1 MLAADTSQHHLVGR
15 RQERQILADFIGTPE
30 ARVLVVSGPAGIGK
44 SSLVEAALVDA
55 EVELDVT
62 RIRYTPSDEPFR
74 TALDLIHGLGLR
86 RFARGGGDAALRLF
100 RSLVLPEDG
109 SEADC
114 GRVVDR
120 LSGLISKIGRGVR
133 RRSVIVHENFHLSD
147 PATVELCCEVLRRAD
162 LWPWLH
168 LVVVDSTLAE
178 RLSRHPTIELG
189 GLDHQ
194 SCRAL
199 VAETTGAP
207 VAAAVADQLRRLS
220 NGNPTLLR
228 SLAVQQ
234 TPDRLAGAA
243 PLSVDLGATGEATRW
258 VADRTAGLAPSE
270 LALLAVLAD
279 HRRIPAEVV
288 AELGPDAAA
297 AAARLAHHGLLR
309 SDGTG
314 WLVLEPLV
322 AHWAETQARPAERER
337 WHRRTGEAFGRTG
350 DRAAVLG
357 HRSRLPDEPA
367 ETFQRLAAV
376 GRRLLADGES
386 EAATRLLDV
395 GLQRPPAGSVAEL
408 SALRARARL
417 EQGFVEAALADTDT
431 GLAHAVDPHTEL
443 ALRVTE
449 LEARSLSGEHDPS
462 PLTPDRLPG
471 RFGSPAGEYDWLL
484 LRAAHLNVALGALT
498 EATAI
503 LDRVEAAADAPPAL
517 RRVRDVVAALIA
529 VRAGGAGTAS
539 AVGLLRGGLPEDC
552 PAGWSALVADM
563 ADVLLAAGEPRAAR
577 DLVVPQLTDPSR
589 HSMLAEVNL
598 TARLIAVDLWDG
610 RYPVADRRIGELV
623 RRYPPAGGMLPL
635 AGAAVR
641 IRAALGEP
649 PRAEEAVA
657 LRSRQPSA
665 PGLAPFDADLGQAF
679 LITGDHRRAATLL
692 DGALRSCAPLRRPAA
707 AVRADLIEALVALG
721 RHDDAVAVLRGHCQ
735 DLDPGSARTGALL
748 ARCRAL
754 TAAPEAADAAFD
766 QALELCTDE
775 VPEVDRG
782 RTLLAR
788 ARSRLAAEDRDRG
801 LRDLRG
807 ARDLMGLLKLEGWV
821 RHIDRLAQRHAA
833 PPLVLAPPVPADPWR
848 GVVRDSDRELLVGVA
863 TGLTHD
869 QLARNSYV
877 SRRTI
882 ANRLKTLYDLVGVGS
897 KSELVMLVMRNPPTW
912 MGDQVREGPPSTESA

>member
-1 MLAADTSQHHLVGR
+1 MLAADSSQHHLIGR

-44 SSLVEAALVDA
+44 SSLVEAAVA
-55 EVELDVT
+55 EADVEVT

-74 TALDLIHGLGLR
+74 TALDLIHGLGLK
-86 RFARGGGDAALRLF
+86 RFARRDGDGALRLF
-100 RSLVLPEDG
+100 RTLILPEDG
-109 SEADC
+109 SGVDC

-120 LSGLISKIGRGVR
+120 LSGLISTIGRGVR

-162 LWPWLH
+162 LWPWQH
-168 LVVVDSTLAE
+168 LVVVDSTLAD

-194 SCRAL
+194 SCRSL

-207 VAAAVADQLRRLS
+207 VASAVADQLRRLS

-243 PLSVDLGATGEATRW
+243 PLSVDLGAAGEAARW
-258 VADRTAGLAPSE
+258 AAERTAGLAPSE

-279 HRRIPAEVV
+279 HRRVPAEVV
-288 AELGPDAAA
+288 AELGSDAAA
-297 AAARLAHHGLLR
+297 AAGQLAHRGLLR
-309 SDGTG
+309 TDGTG
-314 WLVLEPLV
+314 WLVVEPLV
-322 AHWAETQARPAERER
+322 AQWAETQARPVERDR
-337 WHRRTGEAFGRTG
+337 WHRRTGEAFRCTG
-350 DRAAVLG
+350 DPAAVLC

-367 ETFQRLAAV
+367 ETYQRIAAV
-376 GRRLLADGES
+376 GRRLLDQGECD
-386 EAATRLLDV
+386 AATRLLDV
-395 GLQRPPAGSVAEL
+395 GLQRPPAGSAAEL

-417 EQGFVEAALADTDT
+417 EQGFVEAALADTDA
-431 GLAHAVDPHTEL
+431 GLAQVVDPRTEL
-443 ALRVTE
+443 WLRITE
-449 LEARSLSGEHDPS
+449 LEARSLAGEHDPS
-462 PLTPDRLPG
+462 PLTLNRLPG
-471 RFGSPAGEYDWLL
+471 RFGAPAGEYDWLL
-484 LRAAHLNVALGALT
+484 LRAAHLNLGLGAVA

-503 LDRVEAAADAPPAL
+503 LGRVDLAADTPAAL

-529 VRAGGAGTAS
+529 VRTGGAGTAS
-539 AVGLLRGGLPEDC
+539 AVGLLRGGLPDDC
-552 PAGWSALVADM
+552 PAGWSALIADM

-577 DLVVPQLTDPSR
+577 DLVLPQLTDPSR
-589 HSMLAEVNL
+589 HSLLAEVNL

-610 RYPVADRRIGELV
+610 RYTVADRRITELV
-623 RRYPPAGGMLPL
+623 RRYPPAGAMLPL

-649 PRAEEAVA
+649 ADAEEAVA

-665 PGLAPFDADLGQAF
+665 PGLAPFDADLGQGF
-679 LITGDHRRAATLL
+679 LITGDYRRAATLL
-692 DGALRSCAPLRRPAA
+692 DGALRSCALLRRPAA

-721 RHDDAVAVLRGHCQ
+721 RLDEAVAVLRGTGW
-735 DLDPGSARTGALL
+735 DLDPGSARTAALL

-782 RTLLAR
+782 RTMLAR
-788 ARSRLAAEDRDRG
+788 ARSRLAAEDWDRG
-801 LRDLRG
+801 QRELRG
-807 ARDLMGLLKLEGWV
+807 ARDLMALLKLDGWV
-821 RHIDRLAQRHAA
+821 RHIDRLARTQAP
-833 PPLVLAPPVPADPWR
+833 PPLVLTAPAPADPWR

-897 KSELVMLVMRNPPTW
+897 KSELVMLVMRNPPAW
-912 MGDQVREGPPSTESA
+912 FGDQVRDGPPSSASA